1 MRIILIS
8 DKLNSIRV
16 SDKCEIDHHKKQNI
30 YILMLSIL
38 HIEFHFKGYVAFSLS
53 LQHTID
59 SFIRIV
65 FNIVYVMVP
74 SFDENITQIVY
85 IYIYIHM

>member
-1 MRIILIS
+1 
-8 DKLNSIRV
+8 
-16 SDKCEIDHHKKQNI
+16 
-30 YILMLSIL
+30 MLSIL

-85 IYIYIHM
+85 IYPYVISVCINNTKPNIIIPV